1 MPKPVDI
8 LLRIVQSL
16 PVVFSSCTF
25 DSAGM
30 SGAVTFA
37 STSSGITVSDSVRD
51 RAQRFFI
58 ALRTPRVVVCCRI
71 SLVICFWSGSLQ
83 RTVTS
88 TPGRP
93 FFMVHG
99 TVKASSAPFCRKVS
113 MAKAM
118 SSPVMSSTLHE
129 SSQMVSVMAA
139 SSGAGAVADAG
150 VAVDAGA
157 VADAG
162 VTADARAVVG
172 AVVAGLHA
180 GCSGWFSAKLSPRIA
195 GWFSAKLSPRIA
207 RTQLAAGKSF
217 VPMP

>member
-1 MPKPVDI
+1 
-8 LLRIVQSL
+8 
-16 PVVFSSCTF
+16 
-25 DSAGM
+25 M

-37 STSSGITVSDSVRD
+37 SMSSGITVSDSVRD
-51 RAQRFFI
+51 RIQRFFI

-71 SLVICFWSGSLQ
+71 SFVICFWSGSLQ

-139 SSGAGAVADAG
+139 SVDDGAAAGAG
-150 VAVDAGA
+150 VAVDAGV

-162 VTADARAVVG
+162 AVG
-172 AVVAGLHA
+172 IHA
-180 GCSGWFSAKLSPRIA
+180 GCS

-207 RTQLAAGKSF
+207 RTQLAAGKSL